1 MKLLPAIL
9 KAARFTSTRG
19 IIPNLDHVTVDRT
32 AVFAS
37 DGLASITV
45 KLTEMQATPFT
56 IEGQRAEVILGG
68 ATIDATSLSGPQ
80 RLHGDPVKFS
90 LKDSMLTVSRGKT
103 RFRCPQVEPMPD
115 PVDALPF
122 GQDCIRLTE
131 ILPAMRALLP
141 FVADDA
147 SKPWARAVHFTQHGA
162 YATNNVVLA
171 YYPCR
176 TPWEFALLPRHVE
189 LLTSTFDECDVYL
202 ENGKLYALTD
212 SVQASFCLVE
222 GTLPSAVPDMIA
234 TVPDQLEPVPE
245 GLADTLSITSKLA
258 GTVPLLVCECDRDTL
273 TARGDSIVEHAVP
286 GLDAVACKV
295 SHKMLSLVVSRAT
308 HLRLRTPHS
317 YFHAGDARG
326 LFVGVI

>member
-56 IEGQRAEVILGG
+56 IEGQRAEVILDTTE
-68 ATIDATSLSGPQ
+68 A
-80 RLHGDPVKFS
+80 VKFS

-103 RFRCPQVEPMPD
+103 RFRCPQVDPMLD

-147 SKPWARAVHFTQHGA
+147 SKPWARAVHFTPHGA
-162 YATNNVVLA
+162 YSTNNVVLA
-171 YYPCR
+171 TYPCR

-189 LLTSTFDECDVYL
+189 LLTSTFDECDLYL

-222 GTLPSAVPDMIA
+222 GSLPAAVPDLIA
-234 TVPDQLEPVPE
+234 TVPEELEPVPE

-286 GLDAVACKV
+286 GLDAEACKV
-295 SHKMLSLVVSRAT
+295 SHKVLSLVVSRAT